1 MNYEKLLEGK
11 KALITAGAD
20 GIGYAIAKRFE
31 KAGAKVFVCD
41 INPEAVNKVND
52 VNDNIKAG
60 NKVRTNIIAKNIAI
74 PVKTPK

>member
-41 INPEAVNKVND
+41 INEEAV
-52 VNDNIKAG
+52 IKPT
-60 NKVRTNIIAKNIAI
+60 KLMII
-74 PVKTPK
+74 

>member
-20 GIGYAIAKRFE
+20 GIGYAIAKRFD

-41 INPEAVNKVND
+41 ICLLYTSPSPRD
-52 VNDNIKAG
+52 RG
-60 NKVRTNIIAKNIAI
+60 
-74 PVKTPK
+74 

>member
-41 INPEAVNKVND
+41 INEEAVNKANRAS
-52 VNDNIKAG
+52 DNIKA
-60 NKVRTNIIAKNIAI
+60 VICDLRQTQLIASMVEAGFD
-74 PVKTPK
+74 